1 MYVKICN
8 SSKSL
13 DVPIA
18 SQSFACKARTAGTLS
33 LTEVEAASSDSACSR
48 RTEAAIEPAPSAAEG
63 RRHGLLATHDYSLV
77 AFLERLGIS
86 DP

>member
-1 MYVKICN
+1 MYFKNCN
-8 SSKSL
+8 PSKSL

-33 LTEVEAASSDSACSR
+33 LTDVEAASSDSACSR

-63 RRHGLLATHDYSLV
+63 RRHDSLV
-77 AFLERLGIS
+77 TP
-86 DP
+86 DY